1 MSNRVVIVGGGISG
15 LALAY
20 RLRQAQPDADV
31 TVLEAANRPGGNIWT
46 DRADGFQLETG
57 PNGFL
62 DNNPATVR
70 LCHDLGLADR
80 LIPAS
85 EASARNRYLFLDGK
99 LHALPAGLGAFV
111 RSGLLS
117 VPAKI
122 RLVMESWWPR
132 NRPAGDESVAA
143 MARRRGGRAAAE
155 VFADALVTGIHGGD
169 PELLSARAAFPRVD
183 RMEAESGSV
192 VRGMSREAKRK
203 RAEAKDRGEPPPQ
216 RQRMWS
222 FRGGLRV
229 LIEAL
234 RDNLASPPVCGV
246 TVRSVRR
253 DGAGW
258 RVAGDGRDAWDA
270 DAVVLACPAREQ
282 AELLADTDSKLAE
295 DVAGIAYCGIAVV
308 ALGYRAGDAKGPTD
322 GFGYIAPQRTRRDL
336 LGVQWC
342 SSIFPDRAP
351 PGTVLWRALCGGW
364 NRPDQLSWSDER
376 LFDAVRAELR
386 LAQGVTAEPVFRRV
400 IRWPRAIPQYH
411 IGHLDRVARIESAAA
426 RHPGLFLAGNAY
438 HGIAVNDCTEQAEV
452 LARCVAAFRNSEC
465 PPS

>member
-1 MSNRVVIVGGGISG
+1 MGKRIVIIGGGISG

-20 RLRQAQPDADV
+20 RLRQSQPAADV
-31 TVLEAANRPGGNIWT
+31 TVLEASARPGGNVWT

-62 DNNPATVR
+62 DSNPATIN
-70 LCHDLGLADR
+70 LCRDLGLADQ

-99 LHALPAGLGAFV
+99 LQPLPGSAGAFL
-111 RSGLLS
+111 RSRLLS
-117 VPAKI
+117 MSAKI
-122 RLVMESWWPR
+122 RLLMESWWPR
-132 NRPAGDESVAA
+132 NRPAGDETVAA

-169 PELLSARAAFPRVD
+169 PELLSARAAFSRVD
-183 RMEAESGSV
+183 RMEAEYGSV
-192 VRGMSREAKRK
+192 VRGMTREAKRK
-203 RAEAKDRGEPPPQ
+203 RAEAEARGEPPPA

-229 LIEAL
+229 MIEAL
-234 RDNLASPPVCGV
+234 RDQLPHPPVCGV

-253 DGAGW
+253 EGAGW
-258 RVAGDGRDAWDA
+258 RVTGDGRDAWDA
-270 DAVVLACPAREQ
+270 DAVVLACPAHVQ
-282 AELLADTDSKLAE
+282 AALLTDTDAKLAE

-308 ALGYRAGDAKGPTD
+308 ALGYRAADAKGPTD

-364 NRPDQLSWSDER
+364 NRPDQLDWSDER
-376 LFDAVRAELR
+376 LFDAVRSEMR

-411 IGHLDRVARIESAAA
+411 VGHLERVARIESAAA
-426 RHPGLFLAGNAY
+426 KHPGLFLAGNAY
-438 HGIAVNDCTEQAEV
+438 HGVAINDCTEQAEV
-452 LARCVAAFRNSEC
+452 LARRVGV
-465 PPS
+465 